1 MEKLVDL
8 IYQAF
13 QNHSKINK
21 VPMPENFFD
30 DEKKLLETFDK
41 SQFDLYLNME
51 IEFDMLIENYQK
63 SLISYI
69 ISLLTLD
76 L

>member
-8 IYQAF
+8 IYQTF